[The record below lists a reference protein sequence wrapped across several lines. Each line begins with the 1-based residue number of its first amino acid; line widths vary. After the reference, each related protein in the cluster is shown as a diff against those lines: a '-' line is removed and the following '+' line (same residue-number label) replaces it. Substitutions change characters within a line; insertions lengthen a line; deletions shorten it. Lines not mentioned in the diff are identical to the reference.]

1 MQLAAVGSM
10 FGEAKVSDADFAS
23 ARARRRV
30 EKGAIGQNGRRLPGA
45 LAKAAAPLPW
55 PKAPSSLRWRLGSK
69 NFLLTIPR
77 PDGMVSAR

>member
-23 ARARRRV
+23 VRARRRV

-45 LAKAAAPLPW
+45 LAKAAAPL
-55 PKAPSSLRWRLGSK
+55 L
-69 NFLLTIPR
+69 
-77 PDGMVSAR
+77 